1 MAAGLGTR
9 LRPLTERWAK
19 PVLPVDGE
27 PVLVLLLR
35 ELAAAGCVDV
45 TVVVGHLGGQVR
57 RLCGD
62 GSDVGLRLRYAVQA
76 RPDGSAGAVAVAA
89 AEPPYL
95 VLGADTTVVVDQH
108 VLEKPADAEDAVR
121 MLERLAGRSHHV
133 ITAVALRADGTMRLA
148 TDVTRVTFRPA
159 DRELLRAYVATGEP
173 MDKAG
178 AYGIQGFGAALVDRI
193 EGDFFGVMGLP
204 VRLVLR
210 LLEEAG
216 HPYAPPQVTI
226 SP

>member
-1 MAAGLGTR
+1 M
-9 LRPLTERWAK
+9 
-19 PVLPVDGE
+19 
-27 PVLVLLLR
+27 
-35 ELAAAGCVDV
+35 
-45 TVVVGHLGGQVR
+45 
-57 RLCGD
+57 
-62 GSDVGLRLRYAVQA
+62 
-76 RPDGSAGAVAVAA
+76 
-89 AEPPYL
+89 
-95 VLGADTTVVVDQH
+95 LGADTTVVVDQH